1 MGRPA
6 VEVRGMVWMNLRRL
20 GLKPKIAVGFGSLL
34 AIIAAMGVVGYRSA
48 VVGQRASQEAEI
60 ASTKKDITGTMQQA
74 ILLLRIDTRDVLMGR
89 ESERPHQ
96 LESRVAA
103 YRQAMDDLKP
113 LATSEEDRALCAQVE
128 LAAGNY
134 FTRNDRVL
142 ALYKSGDEAGAVKLY
157 KEHEAA
163 VLNEA
168 LIAAMDK
175 MTTTFERQRQDAA
188 RRETASDS
196 WSKTLILLLALAGL
210 MVGTTIAFVTAFS
223 IVNANR
229 KIMDMID
236 AISRN
241 NLVVE
246 DMEVLG
252 NTEMGKAAEGLNKMK
267 NSLRC
272 VMLSIASTAE
282 NVSGSSR
289 EIAATAAQA
298 ASSAENQ
305 KQQVGQIA
313 ATMQQMAATVREI
326 SQHSNTAAR
335 SAKSAAESAREGG
348 KSVEDVLEWIRGFEE
363 GMGEA
368 GANIEQLGT
377 RTNEIGRIVG
387 VIGEIAEQTN
397 LLALN
402 AAIEAARAGEQ
413 GRGFAVVAGEVRR
426 LAERTAAATQEIAAV
441 IQSVQSITA
450 EAVRLMRVGT
460 SAVEQ
465 GVEATGKAGE
475 SIERIIREADTVGTM
490 VAQIASSAT
499 QQAAATEQV
508 TASMSHINELAIESA
523 DGSQLSAHACEQLF
537 DLALGLQNM
546 VARFDVGQHEM
557 DQRETEENMQLF
569 DANWEDATREDYS
582 GGEAHGVADTLR
594 VGAMGLPQRPWEGS
608 GVGAVERSTKRPAG
622 AGVSQL
628 PSGA

>member
-1 MGRPA
+1 
-6 VEVRGMVWMNLRRL
+6 MNLRQL
-20 GLKPKIAVGFGSLL
+20 GLKPKIAIGFGSLL
-34 AIIAAMGVVGYRSA
+34 AIIAAMGLVGYRST
-48 VVGQRASQEAEI
+48 VVGQKASQEAEI
-60 ASTKKDITGTMQQA
+60 ASTKKDITGSMQQA

-113 LATSEEDRALCAQVE
+113 LVSSEEDRALYAQVE

-134 FTRNDRVL
+134 FTRNDQVL
-142 ALYKSGDEAGAVKLY
+142 TLYKSGDEAGAVKLY
-157 KEHEAA
+157 KEHEGA

-168 LIAAMDK
+168 LIAAMDD
-175 MTTTFERQRQDAA
+175 MTAAFERQRQDAA
-188 RRETASDS
+188 RREMVSDS
-196 WSKTLILLLALAGL
+196 WSKTLLLLLALAGML
-210 MVGTTIAFVTAFS
+210 IGSAIAYVIARS
-223 IVNANR
+223 IVHTVYRMTA
-229 KIMDMID
+229 MIE
-236 AISRN
+236 ALSSN

-246 DMEVLG
+246 DMEVESDD
-252 NTEMGKAAEGLNKMK
+252 EMGRAAQGLNRMK

-289 EIAATAAQA
+289 EIAATASEA
-298 ASSAENQ
+298 ADSAENQ

-313 ATMQQMAATVREI
+313 ATMQQMAATVREV

-335 SAKSAAESAREGG
+335 SAKNAAASAREGG
-348 KSVEDVLEWIRGFEE
+348 KIVEDVLARMSGIAKSVCES
-363 GMGEA
+363 A
-368 GANIEQLGT
+368 AQIEQLGA
-377 RTNEIGRIVG
+377 RSEEIGRIVG
-387 VIGEIAEQTN
+387 VIDEIAEQTN

-441 IQSVQSITA
+441 IQSVQRITVD
-450 EAVRLMRVGT
+450 AVRQMRSGT
-460 SAVEQ
+460 AAVEQ

-490 VAQIASSAT
+490 VAQIAISAT

-508 TASMSHINELAIESA
+508 NSSMSQISGLAIESA
-523 DGSQLSAHACEQLF
+523 DGSQLSARACEQLF

-546 VARFDVGQHEM
+546 VARFDVGQGEPG
-557 DQRETEENMQLF
+557 QREAEDYTQQLEM
-569 DANWEDATREDYS
+569 NWEDAARRDLPS
-582 GGEAHGVADTLR
+582 GRAQDAEEAMK
-594 VGAMGLPQRPWEGS
+594 VGAMVLPQRPWEGS
-608 GVGAVERSTKRPAG
+608 GVGAVERSTKRLAG